1 MLKVLILII
10 SSDTEPVYAEHRK
23 IWLAYMNSNPQI
35 KCYFI
40 QYRDGVQALEGNT
53 FWLSGKESF
62 DKIINKTIDSF
73 DFFIKSDSY
82 DFIIRTNMSTLWNFK
97 ALIAHLE
104 TLPRQRVYNGQMLRY
119 QYNDDMKYIAGSGI
133 ILSQDIAKLIV
144 ENRELVESIKII
156 DDVDIGFALKKL
168 GIQHSEGNRIQIRDR
183 EMYDNFTYNSKEY
196 QYRIKWNDRSVF
208 SQEIEVM
215 QELFKK
221 IITDKT

>member
-1 MLKVLILII
+1 MLKVLMLII

-23 IWLAYMNSNPQI
+23 IWLSYMNSNPQI

-40 QYRDGVQALEGNT
+40 QYKDGDQTLEDNM

-62 DKIINKTIDSF
+62 DNIIKKTIDSF
-73 DFFIKSDSY
+73 DFFIKNDSY

-97 ALIAHLE
+97 ALIAHLN
-104 TLPRQRVYNGQMLRY
+104 TLPRQRVYNGQMLRH
-119 QYNDDMKYIAGSGI
+119 QYNNDMKYIAGTGI
-133 ILSQDIAKLIV
+133 ILSQDVAKLLI

-183 EMYDNFTYNSKEY
+183 EMYNNFTYNSKEY
-196 QYRIKWNDRSVF
+196 QYRIKWNDRSRF
-208 SQEIEVM
+208 FEEIEVM
-215 QELFKK
+215 QKIFKK
-221 IITDKT
+221 ILSDNT